1 MGGFKSRSI
10 IVNHVVGCL
19 LVGSRRG
26 VKSGAGGRHI
36 MHGYGG
42 GAISLIV
49 VGRSHFWGT
58 AARSK
63 CLHAHPFGWSL
74 ASSMLPRGGIHLA
87 VWVFLGLVVCVLG
100 FALVLGV
107 AFGCRVLSI
116 LLLVVF
122 TDCCNEGLA

>member
-1 MGGFKSRSI
+1 MWWGVSWL
-10 IVNHVVGCL
+10 VCVG
-19 LVGSRRG
+19 G
-26 VKSGAGGRHI
+26 VKSGAGGVHI
-36 MHGYGG
+36 IHTYGG

-63 CLHAHPFGWSL
+63 CVHVHRFGWFL
-74 ASSMLPRGGIHLA
+74 ASSMLPPGWYSSSVMG
-87 VWVFLGLVVCVLG
+87 FLGLVACVLG

-107 AFGCRVLSI
+107 AYGCRVLGI